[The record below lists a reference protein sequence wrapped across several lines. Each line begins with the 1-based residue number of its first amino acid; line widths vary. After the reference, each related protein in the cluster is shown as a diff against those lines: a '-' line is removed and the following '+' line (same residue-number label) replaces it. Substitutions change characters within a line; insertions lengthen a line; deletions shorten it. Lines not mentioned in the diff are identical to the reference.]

1 MTESLKGYLLNIK
14 LTINNNDKP
23 QDAPMSQSVLN
34 HNTNPQLPHQ
44 AMLEWAEKK
53 PNDVF
58 LRQIKNRQFVDYTFS
73 EVVDKALRLVTSLQ
87 ELGVKPKDR
96 VALISKN
103 CAEWFITDL
112 ALMLGDFVSVPIFPT
127 AGLETIEHCLTHSES
142 KILIV
147 GKLDDVNATQK
158 AMENLPEI
166 NTIAFNYDS
175 AAKCQYQFDELIQ
188 QYQPS
193 EFRPEHNDNTLMSI
207 VYTSGT
213 SGLPKG
219 AMLTFGGFSHSS
231 KHLINHI
238 GIQAGDRLFSYL
250 PLAHI
255 TERVYILGSAFFGG
269 IQTAFPESLD
279 TFIDDVK
286 MHRPTLFISVPRL
299 WTVFQQRIQDKLP
312 QKKLN
317 ILLKI
322 PFVNGL
328 IKRKLADGLGLDQ
341 ARVLG
346 CGSAPVSAGL
356 LKWYESIGLN
366 ITEAWGMTETF
377 AYSTLNYP
385 YRSDKV
391 GSVGSAGP
399 GVELKIANDEEI
411 LVRGDG
417 LFAGYYKNDEATE
430 ESFNN
435 EGWLHTGDIGSIDS
449 EGYLTIQGRKKD
461 TFKTAKGKFVA
472 PVPIE
477 KRIFDLSNLE
487 MMCLI
492 GSGLPGPILLAI
504 PHAYPNFDQARYER
518 TALRNLETINSG
530 LESHEKLK
538 GILMIKEPWSIENGI
553 LTPTLK
559 IKRHILEKKYHE
571 FASSWPKDKK
581 IIWE

>member
-1 MTESLKGYLLNIK
+1 MNQPFFDHK
-14 LTINNNDKP
+14 
-23 QDAPMSQSVLN
+23 
-34 HNTNPQLPHQ
+34 TNPQLPHE

-53 PNDVF
+53 PHDLF
-58 LRQIKNRQFVDYTFS
+58 LRQIKNREFTDYSFAD
-73 EVVDKALRLVTSLQ
+73 VVDKALRLVSALQ
-87 ELGVKPKDR
+87 EMDIKPKDR

-127 AGLETIEHCLTHSES
+127 AGLDTIEHCLTHSES
-142 KILIV
+142 KVLIV
-147 GKLDDVNATQK
+147 GKLDNSEATQQ
-158 AMENLPEI
+158 AITNLPNI
-166 NTIAFNYDS
+166 LTIAFDYDS
-175 AAKCQYQFDELIQ
+175 AAKCQYQFEMLLATHN
-188 QYQPS
+188 PS
-193 EFRPEHNDNTLMSI
+193 SFKAEHNDNTLMSI

-219 AMLTFGGFSHSS
+219 AMLTFGGFSHAS

-238 GIQAGDRLFSYL
+238 GMQQDDRLFSYL

-279 TFIDDVK
+279 TFIEDVK

-312 QKKLN
+312 QKKLA

-322 PFVNGL
+322 SFVSGL

-346 CGSAPVSAGL
+346 CGSAPVSASL

-377 AYSTLNYP
+377 AYSTLNHP

-391 GSVGSAGP
+391 GSVGTAGP
-399 GVELKIANDEEI
+399 GVELKIADDEEI
-411 LVRGDG
+411 LVKGDS
-417 LFAGYYKNDEATE
+417 LFAGYYKNDEATAE
-430 ESFNN
+430 TFNKD
-435 EGWLHTGDIGSIDS
+435 GWLHTGDIGSIDS
-449 EGYLTIQGRKKD
+449 EGFLTIQGRKKD

-477 KRIFDLSNLE
+477 KHIFDLSNLE

-492 GSGLPGPILLAI
+492 GSGLPGPILLAV

-518 TALRNLETINSG
+518 TALKNLETINDG

-559 IKRHILEKKYHE
+559 IKRHVLEKKYHD
-571 FASSWPKDKK
+571 FASNWPQDKK

>member
-1 MTESLKGYLLNIK
+1 
-14 LTINNNDKP
+14 
-23 QDAPMSQSVLN
+23 MSQSVFD
-34 HNTNPQLPHQ
+34 HKQNPSLPHEAILQ
-44 AMLEWAEKK
+44 WAEEK
-53 PNDVF
+53 PNSIF
-58 LRQIKNRQFVDYTFS
+58 LRQVINREFVDYTFA
-73 EVVDKALRLVTSLQ
+73 EVVDKALRLVSALQ
-87 ELGVKPKDR
+87 DLGLNPKDR

-127 AGLETIEHCLTHSES
+127 AGLETIEHCLTHSDS
-142 KILIV
+142 KVLIA
-147 GKLDDVNATQK
+147 GKLDNSDATTQVIEK
-158 AMENLPEI
+158 LDYLS
-166 NTIAFNYDS
+166 TIAFNYDS
-175 AAKCQYQFDELIQ
+175 APKCQLQFEDIVQ
-188 QYQPS
+188 QHQPS
-193 EFRPEHNDNTLMSI
+193 SSRPSHHDNTLMSI

-219 AMLTFGGFSHSS
+219 AMLTYGGFSTSA

-238 GIQAGDRLFSYL
+238 GMKPDDRLFSYL

-322 PFVNGL
+322 PFVNGI
-328 IKRKLADGLGLDQ
+328 IKRKLADGLGLDK

-377 AYSTLNYP
+377 AYSTLNHP

-391 GSVGSAGP
+391 GTVGAAGP
-399 GVELKIANDEEI
+399 GVELKIAQDEEI

-417 LFAGYYKNDEATE
+417 IFAGYYKNDGATA
-430 ESFNN
+430 ESFNKD
-435 EGWLHTGDIGSIDS
+435 GWLHTGDIGSIDA
-449 EGYLTIQGRKKD
+449 EGFLTIQGRKKD

-492 GSGLPGPILLAI
+492 GSGLTGPILLAI
-504 PHAYPNFDQARYER
+504 PHTYPNFDQKRYER
-518 TALRNLETINSG
+518 TALKNLETINSG

-538 GILMIKEPWSIENGI
+538 GILMVKEPWTIENGI

-559 IKRHILEKKYHE
+559 IKRHILEKK
-571 FASSWPKDKK
+571 
-581 IIWE
+581 